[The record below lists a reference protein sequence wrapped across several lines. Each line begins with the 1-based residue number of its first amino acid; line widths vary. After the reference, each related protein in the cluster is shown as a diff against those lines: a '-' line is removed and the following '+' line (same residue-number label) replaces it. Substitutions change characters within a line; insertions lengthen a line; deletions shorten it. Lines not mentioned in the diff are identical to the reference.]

1 MHWGLVI
8 SLFQGFRH
16 LKNREVFGGVFV
28 GFFFFFFFSFRL
40 QVQGKKSK
48 SYKLGST
55 LTTWDYFKV
64 KGHLLGSSDL

>member
-1 MHWGLVI
+1 MYWGLVI
-8 SLFQGFRH
+8 SLFQDLRY
-16 LKNREVFGGVFV
+16 LKNKEL
-28 GFFFFFFFSFRL
+28 GFFFFNFRL
-40 QVQGKKSK
+40 QAQGKKSK

>member
-8 SLFQGFRH
+8 SLFQDLRY
-16 LKNREVFGGVFV
+16 LKNKELGL
-28 GFFFFFFFSFRL
+28 FFFNFRL
-40 QVQGKKSK
+40 QAQGRKSK
-48 SYKLGST
+48 SYELGST